1 MNFKTFL
8 EQKNIEEEKNVKK
21 MLSLLPKRHRKLLD
35 GYKFTFT
42 PGNVL
47 NGDNQHVGYIHNNKI
62 VVAAPWN
69 YSRGFTTLH
78 EIAHLI
84 WETLM
89 TKELKKEWSETL
101 KKAKKEME
109 KSDSLKQNDEEIFC
123 MVYATTYSKHPPTTY
138 SNENLQ
144 NFIRNKVPN

>member
-1 MNFKTFL
+1 MNFKRFL
-8 EQKNIEEEKNVKK
+8 ENKEIEEEKNVKK
-21 MLSLLPKRHRKLLD
+21 MLSKLPKSHRKLLD

-69 YSRGFTTLH
+69 YSREFTTLH

-84 WETLM
+84 WEHLV
-89 TKELKKEWSETL
+89 EPNLKKEWTKLL
-101 KKAKKEME
+101 KSAKKEMP
-109 KSDSLKQNDEEIFC
+109 KKDALKQNDEEIFC
-123 MVYATTYSKHPPTTY
+123 MVYASVYSKHPPITY
-138 SNENLQ
+138 INEKLQ
-144 NFIRNKVPN
+144 KFIKKI